1 MRKEIVYTY
10 LGKNGILCTP
20 VHIEGAIS
28 LKSVRLMAE
37 DNYILTNGIDRRK
50 MIEVPEDEVNL
61 WEEIPI
67 DGQN

>member
-20 VHIEGAIS
+20 VRIEGAIS

-37 DNYILTNGIDRRK
+37 DNHILTNGTDRRK
-50 MIEVPEDEVNL
+50 MVEVPEDEVDL
-61 WEEIPI
+61 WEEVPV